1 VVALAKIED
10 EELRGKHPDELVRII
25 RRLESE
31 SRSLVAEHSSIIKDV
46 NRRMQIYL
54 LEIRGLKDINQKLQD
69 TEALGDRVL
78 NGARPGE
85 RDMLAETE
93 LLLALDPDTLVADGK
108 DEMLIF
114 YQ

>member
-1 VVALAKIED
+1 MILTNSSGCFP
-10 EELRGKHPDELVRII
+10 RN
-25 RRLESE
+25 S
-31 SRSLVAEHSSIIKDV
+31 SSSIFA
-46 NRRMQIYL
+46 RAT
-54 LEIRGLKDINQKLQD
+54 